1 MTIYAAVY
9 TSQISSA
16 IIVAF
21 GCLALLGSMVE
32 MAVDVRYPPHRIPR
46 AHPPAPDAMELT
58 PYYEQGIQLRPVPR
72 VFRRHGIPRDPRRP
86 GGQ

>member
-21 GCLALLGSMVE
+21 GSLALVGSLVE
-32 MAVDVRYPPHRIPR
+32 MAVDFRYPPNRIPR
-46 AHPPAPDAMELT
+46 AHPSSAPDAMELT
-58 PYYEQGIQLRPVPR
+58 SYYEQGIQLRPVPR
-72 VFRRHGIPRDPRRP
+72 VFRRHGIS
-86 GGQ
+86 